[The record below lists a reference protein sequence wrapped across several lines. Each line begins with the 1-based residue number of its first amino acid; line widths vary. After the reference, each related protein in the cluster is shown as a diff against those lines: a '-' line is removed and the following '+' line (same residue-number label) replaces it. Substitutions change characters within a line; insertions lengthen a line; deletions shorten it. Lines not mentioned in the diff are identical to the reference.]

1 VNKQRIYTI
10 SELAAELGI
19 TPRTIRYYE
28 EVELLSSERESVNHQ
43 RLYDAR
49 ARARLK
55 LILRGKRFGFPL
67 SEIKEMI
74 NLYDVDRTQKEQL
87 RRTITLGDKKIAELE
102 EMVTDLQAIRE
113 EMLEFRRH
121 FMSLLQE
128 LERKNEREE
137 G

>member
-1 VNKQRIYTI
+1 MNKQRIYTI